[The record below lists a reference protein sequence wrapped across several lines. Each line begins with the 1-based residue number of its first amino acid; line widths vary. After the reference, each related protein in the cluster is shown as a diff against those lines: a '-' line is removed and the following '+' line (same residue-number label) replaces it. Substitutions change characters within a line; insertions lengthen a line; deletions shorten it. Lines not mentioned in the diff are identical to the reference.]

1 MGRRVSAP
9 ATTPKTTMTGESM
22 ERSVHYQEQDPGF
35 RWIKDDD
42 VAINSDGPLDSD
54 RTLTPNVVK
63 MDGGYRMYYHGFGPD
78 RPNPDSK
85 GYILSA
91 FSTDAQHWEKEPGLR
106 MDAGGEGAAHY
117 IWSPDVIPLEDGRYR
132 MYYEGKTEQEAGTK
146 ATIVSAISS
155 DGLKWEREPGVRLQA
170 PGVSYL
176 APRCLYL
183 EGGASHR
190 FRLYASAYPYP
201 DLEVPPG
208 EFTNR
213 NIVSAVSED
222 GLLFA
227 LEPGIRIPQDRDLE
241 SSAVYAPEVL
251 RLGEGGW
258 RMYYAGWTSAP
269 EVPAG
274 SKYHGRIFSAFSQ
287 DGLKWTKNPGICI
300 DNGGRW
306 DAAKASE
313 PCVIDLPDGRFRMFY
328 EACDMEGRW
337 RIASATA
344 VT

>member
-1 MGRRVSAP
+1 
-9 ATTPKTTMTGESM
+9 MTAECM
-22 ERSVHYQEQDPGF
+22 ERSVHYQEKDPGF
-35 RWIKDDD
+35 RWIKDAD
-42 VAINSDGPLDSD
+42 VAIDSDGPLDSG

-63 MDGGYRMYYHGFGPD
+63 MGGGYRMYYHGFGRD
-78 RPNPDSK
+78 RPNPDSQ

-91 FSTDAQHWEKEPGLR
+91 FSTDAERWEKEPGVR
-106 MDAGGEGAAHY
+106 MDAGGEGAADY

-132 MYYEGKTEQEAGTK
+132 MYYEGKTEQEDGTK
-146 ATIVSAISS
+146 AAIVSAISD
-155 DGLKWEREPGVRLQA
+155 DGLTWEKEPGIRLEA
-170 PGVSYL
+170 AGVSYL
-176 APRCLYL
+176 APRCLHL
-183 EGGASHR
+183 DAAAPHR

-201 DLEVPPG
+201 ELQVPPG
-208 EFTNR
+208 AYTHR
-213 NIVSAVSED
+213 NIVSAVSAD
-222 GLLFA
+222 GLSFA
-227 LEPGIRIPQDRDLE
+227 VEPGIRVPQDQDLE
-241 SSAVYAPEVL
+241 AFAVYAPEVL
-251 RLGEGGW
+251 RLGEGGL

-274 SKYHGRIFSAFSQ
+274 SKCHGRIFSASSQ
-287 DGLKWTKNPGICI
+287 DGIEWTKEPGICI